1 MGKTE
6 MDKTTVD
13 LRAFSDSQKTEF
25 LEHVRAFLQQRV
37 EEERYYRSFSLSN
50 LEKDNMELNFNLTA
64 MGQHEMSSLK
74 NTIERLENLKAE
86 EKNLLFEI
94 DELKKMADAK
104 ATALESEINALRD
117 EVKLLKILM
126 NGSEQERGKL
136 NNSAHACSEIS

>member
-1 MGKTE
+1 

-37 EEERYYRSFSLSN
+37 EEERYYRSFSLSS
-50 LEKDNMELNFNLTA
+50 LGKDNMELNFNLTA
-64 MGQHEMSSLK
+64 MEQQEMSILK
-74 NTIERLENLKAE
+74 NTIERLKNLKAE
-86 EKNLLFEI
+86 EKNLLLEI

-104 ATALESEINALRD
+104 ATALEGKVNTLRD

-126 NGSEQERGKL
+126 NGSEQEREKL
-136 NNSAHACSEIS
+136 NNSAHVCAEIS

>member
-74 NTIERLENLKAE
+74 NTVARLENLKAE

-136 NNSAHACSEIS
+136 NNSAHVCSEIS